1 MKKKL
6 RYFVLLTV
14 CTTIFTVSID
24 KGFYNNLQQVCANKI
39 DELKQQNEQDQEQLD
54 DIGDKLDELTEEQSG
69 VDKEITALSDQI
81 AEIMASI
88 SILEEE
94 IEQKKADIVQAQQ
107 DLENAKKEEATQ
119 YDTMKARI
127 KVMYESGDS
136 TYLDILFSSNSME
149 DLLNKADYVEKMH
162 QYDRKV
168 YEDYQAAR
176 HRVEDLKEALEQEES
191 ELEAAQGELQEEMN
205 GMEESRAEL
214 EAISADYAVQISRA
228 KNQAEVYKARIKQ
241 QNAQIKKLEEEE
253 RKRREEEERKRREE
267 EERKKRE
274 EEERKRREEEER
286 KKREEEAKKNADGDA
301 AADNN
306 TQNDKEPEESKT
318 EESKTASKNQASTDA
333 IATASGSAKGK
344 EIANYACQFIGN
356 PYVSGGTSLTKGT
369 DCSGFTQSVYK
380 QFGYSLPRNSYS
392 QRSAGK
398 QVSYAE
404 AQPGDIICYAGH
416 VAIYIGNGKIVHA
429 STPKSGIKISNAL
442 YRDYIRIKSCDIKDN
457 A

>member
-267 EERKKRE
+267 EERK
-274 EEERKRREEEER
+274 RREEEER
-286 KKREEEAKKNADGDA
+286 KKREEEAKKNAAGDA

-442 YRDYIRIKSCDIKDN
+442 YRDIISVRRII
-457 A
+457 

>member
-127 KVMYESGDS
+127 RVMYESGDS

-286 KKREEEAKKNADGDA
+286 KKREEEAKKNAAGDA

-442 YRDYIRIKSCDIKDN
+442 YRDIISVRRII
-457 A
+457 

>member
-24 KGFYNNLQQVCANKI
+24 KGFYNNLQQVYANKI

-286 KKREEEAKKNADGDA
+286 KKREEEAKKNAAGDA

-442 YRDYIRIKSCDIKDN
+442 YRDIISVRRII
-457 A
+457 

>member
-214 EAISADYAVQISRA
+214 EANGADYDLKISSG
-228 KNQAEVYKARIKQ
+228 KDQAEVHKASIKQ

-286 KKREEEAKKNADGDA
+286 KKREEEAKKNAAGDA

-442 YRDYIRIKSCDIKDN
+442 YRDIISVRRII
-457 A
+457 

>member
-286 KKREEEAKKNADGDA
+286 KKREEEAKKNAAGDA

-344 EIANYACQFIGN
+344 GIANYACQFIGN

-442 YRDYIRIKSCDIKDN
+442 YRDIISVRRII
-457 A
+457 